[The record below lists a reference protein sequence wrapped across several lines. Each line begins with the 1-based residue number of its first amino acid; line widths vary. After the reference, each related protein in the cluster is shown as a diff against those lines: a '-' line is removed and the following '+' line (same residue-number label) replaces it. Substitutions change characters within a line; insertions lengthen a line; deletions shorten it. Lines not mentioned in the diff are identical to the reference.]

1 MNIKCLG
8 LQARAP
14 MKLVEGQFCESSL
27 GYKLCYLGIIYV
39 MLYEIPVW

>member
-27 GYKLCYLGIIYV
+27 VYKL
-39 MLYEIPVW
+39 MLSRYYICDVI